1 MDEFV
6 LDCSATMA
14 WCFSDEASQETQ
26 ELLNSL
32 TLNRR
37 AYAPSVWSLEVTNVL
52 LIGERR
58 NRISQRDAARFLTLL
73 WNLPIHI
80 DLALTQTAVQRIL
93 DLGRNHQI
101 SAYDAAYL
109 ELALRKAVPLAT
121 IDNKLRTVASQLN
134 IPCFL

>member
-14 WCFSDEASQETQ
+14 WCFSDEASQKTQ
-26 ELLNSL
+26 KLLDSL

-73 WNLPIHI
+73 WTLPIHI
-80 DLALTQTAVQRIL
+80 DTAITQTTVQRIL

-121 IDNKLRTVASQLN
+121 LDNKLRTVAGQLN